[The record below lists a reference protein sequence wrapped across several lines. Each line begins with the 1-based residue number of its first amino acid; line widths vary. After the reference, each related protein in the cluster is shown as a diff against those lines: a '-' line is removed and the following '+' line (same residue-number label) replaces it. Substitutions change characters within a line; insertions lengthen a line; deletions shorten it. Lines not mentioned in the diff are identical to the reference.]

1 MHTNWNHILTEIIQ
15 HTPTNQCFSRKLSE
29 LGSRLGF
36 GVQGLG
42 TVLTAAVDPKLA
54 FRSRGSEIR
63 LGGPGR
69 ISELRRQ
76 GLSEGPKGVSK
87 RHLE

>member
-1 MHTNWNHILTEIIQ
+1 MDD
-15 HTPTNQCFSRKLSE
+15 FSRKLSE
-29 LGSRLGF
+29 LGSRLDF

-42 TVLTAAVDPKLA
+42 ALLTAAAHPKLA

>member
-1 MHTNWNHILTEIIQ
+1 MYSAQ
-15 HTPTNQCFSRKLSE
+15 VYQSAFFSRKLSE

-42 TVLTAAVDPKLA
+42 ASLTAAVDPKLA

-76 GLSEGPKGVSK
+76 GLSEGPNGVSK
-87 RHLE
+87 RHWE